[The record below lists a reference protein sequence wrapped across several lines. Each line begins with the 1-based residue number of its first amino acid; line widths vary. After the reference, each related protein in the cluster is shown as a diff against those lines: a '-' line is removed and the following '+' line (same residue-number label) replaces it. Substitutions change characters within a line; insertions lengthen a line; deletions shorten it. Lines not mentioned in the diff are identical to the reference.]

1 MDIMDIAH
9 KTCRTFFNFFCK
21 KIATALSLFICFVRC
36 FRFFLKPQYK
46 NMRYIFILFIV
57 CSITYVASNYQP
69 PAEIITEHLF
79 AKPHLGSVSFNSCP
93 LSCDCTLTTV
103 DCADGGLT
111 GDLANILTN
120 LPARIMHLNLFNN
133 DLTSIPVNFLRD
145 YTALRTID
153 LRGNKLTSIL
163 KDSFQDLPA
172 LKTIYLSFN
181 KIVTIEPG
189 MLILLLID
197 IISF

>member
-1 MDIMDIAH
+1 
-9 KTCRTFFNFFCK
+9 
-21 KIATALSLFICFVRC
+21 
-36 FRFFLKPQYK
+36 
-46 NMRYIFILFIV
+46 MRYIFLFIV
-57 CSITYVASNYQP
+57 CSITYVTTSNYPP
-69 PAEIITEHLF
+69 PAEVVTEHLF

-93 LSCDCTLTTV
+93 LTCDCTLTTV

-111 GDLANILTN
+111 GDLANILTE
-120 LPARIMHLNLFNN
+120 LPARIMHLNLLNN
-133 DLTSIPVNFLRD
+133 DLTSIPVNFLRHF
-145 YTALRTID
+145 TALRTID

-172 LKTIYLSFN
+172 LKTIFLSFN

-189 MLILLLID
+189 MLILLLLLID

>member
-1 MDIMDIAH
+1 M
-9 KTCRTFFNFFCK
+9 
-21 KIATALSLFICFVRC
+21 
-36 FRFFLKPQYK
+36 
-46 NMRYIFILFIV
+46 
-57 CSITYVASNYQP
+57 
-69 PAEIITEHLF
+69 HL
-79 AKPHLGSVSFNSCP
+79 NSCP
-93 LSCDCTLTTV
+93 LTCDCTLTTV